1 MRLAITALALCCAD
15 AFVRPSATRHSALKA
30 TGDRW
35 YCGEGVKYP
44 RGAAG
49 MPPAPPPETGG
60 YSHEPQ
66 LFEFWADTNYD
77 YEVAL
82 ARPLGI
88 VFEEIGLTLSNGTQA
103 IHVCSNVTQSEPADL
118 LVGQP
123 SPAPPSPPPFPPTP
137 PSPPPPQPHVPHGT
151 VVEKDTAS
159 LIGTLI
165 LIGIAIV
172 VLFASTVACIYAFCR
187 GGFGAVVIESA
198 CDDGSIRVY
207 EHRVSNAHSGW
218 YRDAEHSRLR
228 VDDNCRVPR

>member
-88 VFEEIGLTLSNGTQA
+88 VFEEIGTASQPRGVKVIDIGGNAAASGKVA
-103 IHVCSNVTQSEPADL
+103 VGDV
-118 LVGQP
+118 LVGVTGVRYP
-123 SPAPPSPPPFPPTP
+123 GSAYLGAAKPERDIFPAHEMNFD
-137 PSPPPPQPHVPHGT
+137 Q
-151 VVEKDTAS
+151 VVEA
-159 LIGTLI
+159 IG
-165 LIGIAIV
+165 
-172 VLFASTVACIYAFCR
+172 SN
-187 GGFGAVVIESA
+187 EPPE
-198 CDDGSIRVY
+198 CDDVIL
-207 EHRVSNAHSGW
+207 
-218 YRDAEHSRLR
+218 RLR
-228 VDDNCRVPR
+228 RAA